1 MKPDINQPV
10 FKYFAKDK
18 PDWIK
23 IGKYL
28 NWLFHNHV
36 PGAPGISGTFALK
49 IHQGLEASSIS
60 AEFWA
65 APLGKGFSCAIVG
78 SKEADVWVRS
88 VKYLETIRQ
97 QALTHKPKRKKK

>member
-1 MKPDINQPV
+1 MSPDINQPV
-10 FKYFAKDK
+10 FKYFSKDK
-18 PDWIK
+18 PDWVK

-36 PGAPGISGTFALK
+36 QCAPGISGTFALK
-49 IHQGLEASSIS
+49 IHQGVKTSTIS
-60 AEFWA
+60 ADFWD
-65 APLGKGFSCAIVG
+65 APLGQGFSCSITG
-78 SKEADVWVRS
+78 SKEADVWIRS